1 MNGQR
6 HATVVAAASLALT
19 LTPLI
24 GIFEGLGWA
33 FPVMLTIAVIAVAGS
48 LMRAAGR
55 GQGLQTLA
63 MAAALMVVLTAG
75 FGDGTGL
82 LFIVPLPATFANWG
96 LLVQEG
102 VQSII
107 ANTPPVEATGG
118 IMFLTI
124 LGVGVVAILHDM
136 FVVGLRTPALAGLT
150 LLTMYLVPVSV
161 APEATAWFWFILPAV
176 AYLWILGDD
185 NLRRVS
191 SFGHRFTGTG
201 QLVGRSFP
209 SPLAR
214 TARWSATGFVALTLL
229 GLTVVPANT
238 SGLIDNVADGIGGG
252 GESYGLGDVNPWAQ
266 LSGSLTRP
274 EEVDVLRV
282 TTDDPNPRYLKMHV
296 LDELT
301 SDGFAP
307 NEYDGTE
314 DLDSLDRDTN
324 LNVYTADIENLV
336 LEAPVAPV
344 YGDPVS
350 LDVPGDWRVDP
361 DTGVIVGDGSD
372 MGDVARYE
380 VRYTDPA
387 PDAETLAA
395 AGGMDPGDDRWEANT
410 AHPDVPELSAIVA
423 AETEGAGTVHE
434 KVLAIQRF
442 LSVANGFTYS
452 LETEDAGND
461 EAILDFLDT
470 KQGYCQQYAA
480 AMAWMLRE
488 AGVAA
493 RVVVGLSQGTRLD
506 GSEWVLTSHD
516 YHAWVEVYYDGP
528 GWVTFDPT
536 PATGVPGSV
545 TFPWATEP
553 AEGQDPVEEP
563 SENDVSPEDP
573 TAAPTDDA
581 GQTLPP
587 EEGGTE
593 VPGTDASGS
602 TGGAALPFHPAW
614 LSLLLLL
621 AVPFLPALWRGAVRK
636 RRLKTANLTAATAWD
651 EAMDLAMD
659 YGVSIPESYTPR
671 QAAGVL
677 ATAAPGARDAANA
690 LGSAMALHR
699 YSPRGADPGG
709 LADALRDLYA
719 ELDRQAE
726 PRVKYRAMFWPASLI
741 ARFSADRAEQSARM
755 ARRSA
760 RTSDR
765 VRSALRRRRRS
776 NNRDRH
782 GVGGRA

>member
-6 HATVVAAASLALT
+6 HATVVAAATLALT

-33 FPVMLTIAVIAVAGS
+33 FPVMLTITMIATAAS

-63 MAAALMVVLTAG
+63 MAAALTVVLTAG

-82 LFIVPLPATFANWG
+82 LFVVPLPATFEHWAA
-96 LLVQEG
+96 LAQEG
-102 VQSII
+102 VGAII
-107 ANTPPVEATGG
+107 VNAPPVEATGG

-161 APEATAWFWFILPAV
+161 APDATAWFWFILPAV

-191 SFGHRFTGTG
+191 AFGHRFTGTG

-209 SPLAR
+209 SPMAR
-214 TARWSATGFVALTLL
+214 TARWSAAGFVAVTLL
-229 GLTVVPANT
+229 ALTVVPANT
-238 SGLIDNVADGIGGG
+238 SGLIDNVADGIDGG

-282 TTDDPNPRYLKMHV
+282 TTDDPNPRYLRMHV
-296 LDELT
+296 LDELS

-307 NEYDGTE
+307 NEYDGTAG
-314 DLDSLDRDTN
+314 LDELPGAGET
-324 LNVYTADIENLV
+324 VYTAEIRNLQ
-336 LEAPVAPV
+336 LQAPVVPV
-344 YGDPVS
+344 YGEPVS
-350 LDVPGDWRVDP
+350 LDIPGDWRIDP

-372 MGDVARYE
+372 MGDVDTYE
-380 VRYTDPA
+380 LTYSEPT

-410 AHPDVPELSAIVA
+410 SHPDVPELSEIVA
-423 AETEGAGTVHE
+423 GVVAGEETVHE
-434 KVLAIQRF
+434 KVLAVKEF
-442 LSVANGFTYS
+442 LSTANGFSYS

-461 EAILDFLDT
+461 EAIIDFLENR
-470 KQGYCQQYAA
+470 KGYCQQYAA

-488 AGVAA
+488 ADVPA

-506 GSEWVLTSHD
+506 GNEWLLTSHD

-536 PATGVPGSV
+536 PAASVSGSV
-545 TFPWATEP
+545 TFPWAVEP
-553 AEGQDPVEEP
+553 SEEGDPVDEP
-563 SENDVSPEDP
+563 SENDISPEEP
-573 TAAPTDDA
+573 TGGPTDA
-581 GQTLPP
+581 SGQTLPP
-587 EEGGTE
+587 GEGATE
-593 VPGTDASGS
+593 APGTDASGGS
-602 TGGAALPFHPAW
+602 GDAALPFHPAW
-614 LSLLLLL
+614 FALLLLL
-621 AVPFLPALWRGAVRK
+621 ALPFAPALWRGAVRR
-636 RRLKTANLTAATAWD
+636 RRLRAGALTAATAWD
-651 EAMDLAMD
+651 EAMDLARD
-659 YGVSIPESYTPR
+659 YGVTVPESYTPR

-677 ATAAPGARDAANA
+677 AAAAPGARDAASA

-699 YSPRGADPGG
+699 YSPRGADPAG
-709 LADALRDLYA
+709 LADALRDLAA
-719 ELDRQAE
+719 ELDRTAE
-726 PRVKYRAMFWPASLI
+726 ARVRFRARLWPASLI
-741 ARFSADRAEQSARM
+741 AKFGADRAEQSARM

>member
-6 HATVVAAASLALT
+6 HATVVAASTLALT

-24 GIFEGLGWA
+24 GIFDGLGWA
-33 FPVMLTIAVIAVAGS
+33 FPVMLTITMIAVSGS

-63 MAAALMVVLTAG
+63 MSAALVVVLTAG

-82 LFIVPLPATFANWG
+82 LFIVPLPATFAHWAV
-96 LLVQEG
+96 LAQEG
-102 VQSII
+102 VSAII
-107 ANTPPVEATGG
+107 VNAPPVEATGG

-161 APEATAWFWFILPAV
+161 APDATAWFWFILPAV

-201 QLVGRSFP
+201 QLVGRGFP

-214 TARWSATGFVALTLL
+214 TARWSAAGFVAVTLLALTL
-229 GLTVVPANT
+229 VPANT
-238 SGLIDNVADGIGGG
+238 SGLIDNVADGIEGG
-252 GESYGLGDVNPWAQ
+252 GESYGMGDVNPWAQ
-266 LSGSLTRP
+266 LSGSLNRP
-274 EEVDVLRV
+274 EEVDILRV
-282 TTDDPNPRYLKMHV
+282 TTDDPNPQYLKMHV
-296 LDELT
+296 LDELS

-307 NEYDGTE
+307 NEYQGTDDLG
-314 DLDSLDRDTN
+314 DLDEPEGET
-324 LNVYTADIENLV
+324 YTAQIENLQ
-336 LEAPVAPV
+336 LEASVVPV
-344 YGDPVS
+344 YGKPAS
-350 LDVPGDWRVDP
+350 LDIPGDWRVDP
-361 DTGVIVGDGSD
+361 DTGVVVGDGGTD
-372 MGDVARYE
+372 MGDVENYE
-380 VRYTDPA
+380 VVYSEPA

-395 AGGMDPGDDRWEANT
+395 ADGMDPGDERWEANT
-410 AHPDVPELSAIVA
+410 AHPDVPELSGIVA
-423 AETEGAGTVHE
+423 AETDGLDTVHE
-434 KVLAIQRF
+434 KVLAIQAY
-442 LSVANGFTYS
+442 LSAANGFSYS
-452 LETEDAGND
+452 LETADAGND
-461 EAILDFLDT
+461 EAILDFLET

-488 AGVAA
+488 ADVAA
-493 RVVVGLSQGTRLD
+493 RVVVGMSQGTRLD
-506 GSEWVLTSHD
+506 GDQWLLTSHD

-536 PATGVPGSV
+536 PSSGVPGSV
-545 TFPWATEP
+545 TFPWAREPTE
-553 AEGQDPVEEP
+553 EVDPSEEP
-563 SENDVSPEDP
+563 SENDISPEP
-573 TAAPTDDA
+573 TAAPTDEN
-581 GQTLPP
+581 GQTLPA
-587 EEGGTE
+587 EGATNA
-593 VPGTDASGS
+593 PGADPSDASDE
-602 TGGAALPFHPAW
+602 ALLPFHPGWFA
-614 LSLLLLL
+614 LLPLL
-621 AVPFLPALWRGAVRK
+621 AVPFLPALWRGSVRR
-636 RRLKTANLTAATAWD
+636 RRLNVKHLTAATAWD
-651 EAMDLAMD
+651 EAMDLALD

-690 LGSAMALHR
+690 LGSAMALYR

-709 LADALRDLYA
+709 LADALKDLYA
-719 ELDRQAE
+719 ELDKNSE

-741 ARFSADRAEQSARM
+741 AKFSADRAEQSARM

-760 RTSDR
+760 RTTDR
-765 VRSALRRRRRS
+765 MRSALRRPRRS
-776 NNRDRH
+776 NNRDRR